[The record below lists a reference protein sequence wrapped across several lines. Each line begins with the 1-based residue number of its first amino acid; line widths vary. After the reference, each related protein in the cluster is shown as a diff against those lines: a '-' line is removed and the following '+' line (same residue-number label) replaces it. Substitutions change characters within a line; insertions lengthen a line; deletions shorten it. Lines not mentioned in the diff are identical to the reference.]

1 MRNASLV
8 LMLIVAMQATEAQ
21 SRWTLA
27 VEQRFVVDE
36 GPTDPIKDLRD
47 FAIGIDGR
55 VYVLEN
61 TVKQVHVYLPNGR
74 YSKSFSRDGSGP
86 GELRDANGIAVGPD
100 GTLWI
105 NDHGNGRISNYSPD
119 GSFVRQMRSYA
130 LGYSFRWEGF
140 VTADGHLYDQLF
152 GARPRGSP
160 GLYVLQRRR
169 LDGAVLDTLTIAS
182 CPDDRERK
190 TVFRAESKNGDSR
203 VTQIPFVAQRLS
215 ALDPRGAVWCNV
227 GSAYRILRLD
237 LKSGATTAEAS
248 RTVDRYPIPRA
259 MRDSAIA
266 AIRTSVAKYDA
277 SDVDFSLVPN
287 EFPFFRSLVVDD
299 RGRLWVRR
307 ALADAGRT
315 EFDVFDEQGR
325 FLATATFAG
334 RTSAFAR
341 LRIRGEQVYAVALD
355 DDDIPNI
362 VRARIVTG
370 AR

>member
-1 MRNASLV
+1 MRNASCV
-8 LMLIVAMQATEAQ
+8 LMLVVAMQATDAQ

-36 GPTDPIKDLRD
+36 GPVDPIKDLRD
-47 FAIGIDGR
+47 FAVGIDGR
-55 VYVLEN
+55 VYLLEN

-86 GELRDANGIAVGPD
+86 GELRDANGILVGPD
-100 GTLWI
+100 GALWI

-119 GSFVRQMRSYA
+119 GSFVRQIRSYA

-140 VTADGHLYDQLF
+140 VGADGYLYDPLY
-152 GARPRGSP
+152 GARPRESP
-160 GLYVLQRRR
+160 AMHVLQRRR
-169 LDGAVLDTLTIAS
+169 LDGSVLDTLTIVS
-182 CPDDRERK
+182 CPGDSERK

-203 VTQIPFVAQRLS
+203 FTQIPFVAQRLS
-215 ALDPRGAVWCNV
+215 ALDPRGAAWCNV

-237 LKSGATTAEAS
+237 LKSGAVSAEAT
-248 RTVDRYPIPRA
+248 RTVERYAVPRA
-259 MRDSAIA
+259 TRDSAIA
-266 AIRTSVAKYDA
+266 AIRTAVARYDA

-287 EFPFFRSLVVDD
+287 EFPYVRAMTVDD

-307 ALADAGRT
+307 ALADPRRS
-315 EFDVFDEQGR
+315 EFDIFDEQGR
-325 FLATATFAG
+325 FLATATFAV

-341 LRIRGEQVYAVALD
+341 LRVRGDSVYAVTLD